1 MTLMDVRMEDD
12 ALGYEV
18 SCRRQAERQRPARRY
33 SPRYEKQSTPTS
45 CRGGIHQRGKMR
57 AYANS

>member
-33 SPRYEKQSTPTS
+33 SPRYEKQSTPLTS
-45 CRGGIHQRGKMR
+45 
-57 AYANS
+57 A